1 VARLLLGRFPE
12 EGLISMADAV
22 RRLVPDESTAI
33 ELPYSEV
40 CIDMRVAGQVHQ
52 VELFMEGIYPM
63 ARIAGYPPV
72 LPAEAGIL
80 SDAEGYYVP
89 THLAPAGG
97 PATAAR

>member
-1 VARLLLGRFPE
+1 MATAPRRVEPE
-12 EGLISMADAV
+12 EPI
-22 RRLVPDESTAI
+22 AI

-52 VELFMEGIYPM
+52 VELFMEGAYPM

-80 SDAEGYYVP
+80 SDPQGHYVAA
-89 THLAPAGG
+89 HLAVPEKPAAQKAG
-97 PATAAR
+97 R

>member
-1 VARLLLGRFPE
+1 MAATCHRLAL
-12 EGLISMADAV
+12 
-22 RRLVPDESTAI
+22 DESIAI

-40 CIDMRVAGQVHQ
+40 CIHMRVAGHVHQ

-80 SDAEGYYVP
+80 SDSEGHYVP
-89 THLAPAGG
+89 ALLTVSDTSPGGEAG
-97 PATAAR
+97 R

>member
-1 VARLLLGRFPE
+1 
-12 EGLISMADAV
+12 MADAV
-22 RRLVPDESTAI
+22 RRLVPEESIAI

-40 CIDMRVAGQVHQ
+40 CIYMKVAGEVHQ

-89 THLAPAGG
+89 AHLSAPAKGAQT
-97 PATAAR
+97 ATR

>member
-1 VARLLLGRFPE
+1 MATAPRRVEPE
-12 EGLISMADAV
+12 ESI
-22 RRLVPDESTAI
+22 AI

-52 VELFMEGIYPM
+52 VELFMEGAYPM

-80 SDAEGYYVP
+80 SDSQGHYVP
-89 THLAPAGG
+89 AHLAVPENPAAQEAG
-97 PATAAR
+97 R

>member
-1 VARLLLGRFPE
+1 MPTAPRRVKPE
-12 EGLISMADAV
+12 ESI
-22 RRLVPDESTAI
+22 AI

-52 VELFMEGIYPM
+52 VELFMEGAYPM

-80 SDAEGYYVP
+80 SDPQGHYVP
-89 THLAPAGG
+89 AHLAAPEKPAAQKAG
-97 PATAAR
+97 R